1 MEALGPKR
9 GNLPYA
15 KKKRKKW
22 RQLQTGM
29 DGLVWDYDLPKAR
42 SRTMRKTHLLF
53 ITLTY
58 SREYSTQEAWRL
70 TSSRGQALNRFSA
83 RLTKTIGNKAT
94 YKAKEAQG
102 SGYPAPHLLCI
113 MDRPVTAV
121 KHGRK
126 WIVQQREIVEQIKQ
140 AWPYGY
146 VDVQAIVGGRVQGR
160 SVMSY
165 VTKYATKTTE
175 VSRGS
180 KEPTIS
186 ELTHAWQ
193 KVYGIRDVV
202 SKDFLQRLNLLR
214 VEPVIEDTLPKWEL
228 KQIEIR
234 PDLLLVAQRQGWA
247 VRPPDT

>member
-1 MEALGPKR
+1 VEALGPKR
-9 GNLPYA
+9 GNLSYA

-58 SREYSTQEAWRL
+58 SRDYSIQEAWRL
-70 TSSRGQALNRFSA
+70 ISSKGQALNRFSSS
-83 RLTKTIGNKAT
+83 LTKVVGNKAT
-94 YKAKEAQG
+94 YKAKEAQS
-102 SGYPAPHLLCI
+102 SGYPAPHILCI

-121 KHGRK
+121 KHGAK
-126 WIVQQREIVEQIKQ
+126 WIVQQRELVEQIKK

-146 VDVQAIVGGRVQGR
+146 VDVQACVGGRVNGR
-160 SVMSY
+160 PPMSY
-165 VTKYATKTTE
+165 LTKYATKTTE
-175 VSRGS
+175 VSHGS
-180 KEPTIS
+180 AEPTIS

-193 KVYGIRDVV
+193 KAFGLRDVV
-202 SKDFLQRLNLLR
+202 SKDFLQRLNLLH
-214 VEPVIEDTLPKWEL
+214 VEPVSEDTGPRWEL
-228 KQIEIR
+228 KQIEYR
-234 PDLLLVAQRQGWA
+234 PDLVLLAQRKGWA